1 MTGRQKIVLIED
13 DKSILNFL
21 SISLNTNGYEV
32 ISAGTGVGG
41 ISLVLNENPQLV
53 LLDLGLPDIDGLSV
67 IKQIR
72 STSDIPVIV
81 VSARGQEQEKIEA
94 LDNGADDYITK
105 PFFIGELLARVRVAL
120 RKKQP
125 RDQEQ
130 DVFALDAF
138 RLDFSKRKVFVDDVE
153 IHLTPIEFK
162 LLSTLVENAGKVL
175 THSFLIKAVWGYSN
189 DNDSQSLRVF
199 MANLRRKIEKN
210 TADPKYIRTEVGV
223 GYRFAEK

>member
-1 MTGRQKIVLIED
+1 MKGKQKIAVIED
-13 DKSILNFL
+13 DRSILNFL
-21 SISLNTNGYEV
+21 TISLSTNGYDV

-41 ISLVLNENPQLV
+41 ISLFLSENPDLI

-67 IKQIR
+67 IAQIR
-72 STSDIPVIV
+72 SSSDTPIIV

-94 LDNGADDYITK
+94 LDRGADDFITK
-105 PFFIGELLARVRVAL
+105 PFYIGELLARVRVAL

-125 RDQEQ
+125 KEATPE
-130 DVFALDAF
+130 VFALDSF
-138 RLDFSKRKVFVDDVE
+138 RLDFSKRRVFVDDAE

-162 LLSTLVENAGKVL
+162 LLCVLVENAGKVL
-175 THSFLIKAVWGYSN
+175 THGFLIKAVWGYSDN
-189 DNDSQSLRVF
+189 DDSQSLRVF